1 MIQER
6 TPMPKQ
12 YDTWDSVINGI
23 PIATHFYYM
32 HQQYYGIGNRAPFS
46 QSGQVL
52 NLLYMPF
59 LKPDDVVLNEIP
71 YDTDYYGE
79 ISNQMTGD
87 PIKDIKVYKITSSLV
102 NNKLI
107 GSFKPKYKIQPKEVR
122 KSWKNE
128 SKLYQY
134 PYSYITINDYINT
147 PLKLQYHLIPTTDK
161 IEIKVSQPLSITG
174 GYNIF
179 VDGYKGDKNNGAN
192 EGMLAS
198 AGLDLP
204 TSSSQY
210 AQFMATSKASFI
222 AQNEI
227 SQRNETLGLRLS
239 SQQMGGTI
247 AQSMLNPTDWLGI
260 LGTTAG
266 ALNQSSMTDQQVKN
280 ERQNYITQAQA
291 QIQDLMRAPRSVN
304 LSSSDILM
312 SLSRNNKKLVANRYT
327 IQDYYK
333 NKLCDYFTLYGY
345 KQNKMMKPNLKSRKY
360 FNYIKTFDA
369 NIYGENI
376 SKNELDEIKNIFNT
390 GITFW
395 HRFAVKQDLITPDTP
410 TGMYNYSLDNVEV

>member
-1 MIQER
+1 M
-6 TPMPKQ
+6 
-12 YDTWDSVINGI
+12 
-23 PIATHFYYM
+23 
-32 HQQYYGIGNRAPFS
+32 
-46 QSGQVL
+46 
-52 NLLYMPF
+52 
-59 LKPDDVVLNEIP
+59 
-71 YDTDYYGE
+71 
-79 ISNQMTGD
+79 
-87 PIKDIKVYKITSSLV
+87 
-102 NNKLI
+102 
-107 GSFKPKYKIQPKEVR
+107 
-122 KSWKNE
+122 
-128 SKLYQY
+128 
-134 PYSYITINDYINT
+134 
-147 PLKLQYHLIPTTDK
+147 
-161 IEIKVSQPLSITG
+161 
-174 GYNIF
+174 
-179 VDGYKGDKNNGAN
+179 
-192 EGMLAS
+192 AS

-312 SLSRNNKKLVANRYT
+312 SLDRNKKKIVANRYH
-327 IQDYYK
+327 ISDYYK
-333 NKLCDYFTLYGY
+333 NKLCDYFTMYGY
-345 KQNKMMKPNLKSRKY
+345 KQNKLMKPDIKSRKY

-369 NIYGENI
+369 NIFGVNI
-376 SKNELDEIKNIFNT
+376 DKSELDEIKMIFNT
-390 GITFW
+390 GVTFW
-395 HRFAVKQDLITPDTP
+395 HYFNVNRDLK
-410 TGMYNYSLDNVEV
+410 GMYDYSKDNEEVY

>member
-59 LKPDDVVLNEIP
+59 LKPDDVVLHEVP

-79 ISNQMTGD
+79 INGSDGN
-87 PIKDIKVYKITSSLV
+87 PIKGIKVFKITDSLV
-102 NNKLI
+102 NNKTI
-107 GSFKPKYKIQPKEVR
+107 GTITPKYKTQARDKN

-134 PYSYITINDYINT
+134 PYSYLTINDYVNT
-147 PLKLQYHLIPTTDK
+147 PLKLQYHLINGNSIDV
-161 IEIKVSQPLSITG
+161 KVTQPLSVAG
-174 GYNIF
+174 GYTLY

-239 SQQMGGTI
+239 SQQMGGSI
-247 AQSMLNPTDWLGI
+247 AQSMLNPNDWLGI
-260 LGTTAG
+260 VGTMTG
-266 ALNQSSMTDQQVKN
+266 ALNQSSITDQQVKN

-304 LSSSDILM
+304 LTSSDILM
-312 SLSRNNKKLVANRYT
+312 SLSRNNKKVVANRYT

-333 NKLCDYFTLYGY
+333 NKLCDYFTMYGY
-345 KQNKMMKPNLKSRKY
+345 KQNKLMKPDIKSRKY

-369 NIYGENI
+369 NIFGVNI
-376 SKNELDEIKNIFNT
+376 DKSELDEIKMIFNT
-390 GITFW
+390 GVTFW
-395 HRFAVKQDLITPDTP
+395 HYFNVNRDLK
-410 TGMYNYSLDNVEV
+410 GMYDYSKDNEEVY